1 MKTSRLAFQNK
12 YIFLFVFAFII
23 LMAGTGLN
31 SCDLSLFPEE
41 DKEIHVTTLE
51 ADSIQG
57 LSAISGVNV
66 TVKGDINVTAI
77 GICYSHYSNPTVE
90 SGIVHSTNKSSGTY
104 SVRMN
109 SIGRGSTYYVR
120 AFAVIKKKLGFSYY
134 DHIEYGNQISF
145 KIDKDIPK
153 VSIYLIYGN
162 SSYRSRGWAVTLDSD
177 EGDPVLEI
185 GVCWGLTDN
194 PTVDQNKVTGQ
205 LGVYQN
211 IITASNL
218 PHSTTCYF
226 RAYAINST
234 GIAYSRSM
242 TFTTLKRPVATTTD
256 AYGFRGSSAVSGGKI
271 DESNGLRIIAHG
283 ICWDLNPNPDAKLD
297 SKTIVNKTIT
307 DNTLFEAS
315 ISNLT
320 TEKRYF
326 YRSFFINEFDTIY
339 GDEKTFLTLPKLTDF
354 DGNVYDLVQIGTQ
367 IWTVENL
374 RVSHYNDGTE
384 IELVTMEQNG
394 YRWSTMETGGRCV
407 YNNLP
412 INLEKFGYL
421 YNWFTVETGMLAPP
435 GWRVPTKDDL
445 TKLLTYLGG
454 AEIASDKLCEAGI
467 ANWPS
472 TNNSAT
478 NSSGFT
484 ALPAG
489 SCSPRDGTFE
499 NLHNYANFWLSNPS
513 ETVIEGAN
521 FFDIGGHLVNTAEVS
536 KRYGFSIRLVKDV
549 SN

>member
-1 MKTSRLAFQNK
+1 MKTSRQAFQNK

-23 LMAGTGLN
+23 MIAGTGLN
-31 SCDLSLFPEE
+31 SCDLSIFPEE

-66 TVKGDINVTAI
+66 TVKGDIKVTAI
-77 GICYSHYSNPTVE
+77 GICYSYYSNPTVE
-90 SGIVHSTNKSSGTY
+90 TGIVHSTNKSSGTY

-109 SIGRGSTYYVR
+109 SISRGSTYYVR

-153 VSIYLIYGN
+153 VSISEVYEN
-162 SSYRSRGWAVTLDSD
+162 SSYRSRAWDATLESD
-177 EGDPVLEI
+177 GGDPVLEI
-185 GVCWGLTDN
+185 GVCWGLTHN

-205 LGVYQN
+205 LGVYRN
-211 IITASNL
+211 ILTVSNL
-218 PHSTTCYF
+218 PPSTTCYF

-242 TFTTLKRPVATTTD
+242 TFTTFKRPVATTTD
-256 AYGFRGSSAVSGGKI
+256 AYGFRNASAVSGGKI
-271 DESNGLRIIAHG
+271 DASRGLRIIAHG
-283 ICWDLNPNPDAKLD
+283 ICWDLNPNPDAKLV

-320 TEKRYF
+320 PEKRYF
-326 YRSFFINEFDTIY
+326 YRSFFINELDTIY
-339 GDEKTFLTLPKLTDF
+339 GDEKTFLTMPQLTDI

-367 IWTVENL
+367 IWTVQNL

-384 IELVTMEQNG
+384 IPLERLKIDSYNWRFAVSGLRCAYDDQDQN
-394 YRWSTMETGGRCV
+394 V
-407 YNNLP
+407 Q
-412 INLEKFGYL
+412 KFGYL
-421 YNWFTVETGMLAPP
+421 YNWFTVETGKLAPP
-435 GWRVPTKDDL
+435 GWRVPTLADFE
-445 TKLLTYLGG
+445 KLANYLGG
-454 AEIASDKLCEAGI
+454 VNIAGDKLKESGTV
-467 ANWPS
+467 NWK
-472 TNNSAT
+472 NNNNGT

-484 ALPAG
+484 ALPGGAASPDNGGYEYMYSQTAFWTATPSTTVPEFTNTVSLSSG
-489 SCSPRDGTFE
+489 SKLSLFE
-499 NLHNYANFWLSNPS
+499 GRKLWGRS
-513 ETVIEGAN
+513 V
-521 FFDIGGHLVNTAEVS
+521 
-536 KRYGFSIRLVKDV
+536 RLVKDV
-549 SN
+549 N